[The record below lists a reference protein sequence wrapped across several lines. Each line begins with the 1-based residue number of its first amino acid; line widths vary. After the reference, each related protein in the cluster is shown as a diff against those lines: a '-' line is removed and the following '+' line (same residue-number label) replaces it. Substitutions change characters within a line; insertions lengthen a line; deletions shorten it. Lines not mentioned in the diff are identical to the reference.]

1 MLPSGPVHRAVVPTR
16 LAHPAGSDEVIAAAL
31 ARVLESRAFRRSE
44 RLSRF
49 LSFVVT
55 ESLRGHASELKEFT
69 IGCEVFDKPQ
79 SFDSRTDPIVRV
91 EARRLRKKLLQF
103 YSTEGRHETLRFDLP
118 TGGYAP
124 VIRDTRLASI
134 DAPPEGPR
142 EMARPIAPGLAV
154 LPFVNLTGDA
164 DNEYFSDGL
173 TEELIVALTKM
184 DGLRVVAWNS
194 SSRLRGQDLAEA
206 GRRLGVPTALTGSV
220 RRSGDCLRI
229 TAQLVS
235 TEDGRFLWSENFDRD
250 ATQIFA
256 VQEEIASAMSQTLRL
271 RLTPP
276 STRRPTQ
283 SLEAYHLFLKGRY
296 FWNKRLNDD
305 IRKAIA
311 LFEQSIALD
320 PEYAAAHA
328 GLADSWIVLAKLGV
342 EDPSRAM
349 PFARDIALR
358 ALAIDASLSDAH
370 VSLGSIEAN
379 YWWNWPAA
387 ERHFQEALALRPKY
401 ATAHHWY
408 AYDYLAP
415 MGRLDEAARVLERA
429 LEADPLSVV
438 VYSSSGFVEW
448 LRGNHDESIAYF
460 RKALDLDPGFQR
472 AHLGIARALQS
483 SGRLDEA
490 CAELES
496 AVEAIGDMPE
506 LIALQAHAETLRGRP
521 EEGRRIAN
529 QLEKMAKTRP
539 ITSYCLARAWF
550 DLDADK
556 MFRYLEQAL
565 LRRDP
570 RIVHLGVAP
579 IYANVRMDPR
589 YRQMLKTVGLPESL
603 SAKA

>member
-1 MLPSGPVHRAVVPTR
+1 MTSVSLPGSANPNRPN
-16 LAHPAGSDEVIAAAL
+16 HPAGSDEAIAAAL
-31 ARVLESRAFRRSE
+31 ARLLDSRAFRRSE

-69 IGCEVFDKPQ
+69 IGCDVFDKPQ
-79 SFDSRTDPIVRV
+79 TFDSRTDPIVRV

-134 DAPPEGPR
+134 DSPLETAPR
-142 EMARPIAPGLAV
+142 DLARSVTPGLAV
-154 LPFVNLTGDA
+154 LPFINLTGDA

-173 TEELIVALTKM
+173 TEELIVALTKL
-184 DGLRVVAWNS
+184 DGLRVVAWS
-194 SSRLRGQDLAEA
+194 SASRLRGEDLAEA

-235 TEDGRFLWSENFDRD
+235 TDDGRYLWSESFDRD
-250 ATQIFA
+250 ATQVFA
-256 VQEEIASAMSQTLRL
+256 VQEEIAAAMAQTLRV
-271 RLTPP
+271 RLTPT

-305 IRKAIA
+305 LRKAIA

-358 ALAIDASLSDAH
+358 ALAIDGSLSDAH
-370 VSLGSIEAN
+370 VSLGSIEAS

-387 ERHFQEALALRPKY
+387 DRHFQAALALRPKY

-415 MGRLDEAARVLERA
+415 MGRLEEAARELERA
-429 LEADPLSVV
+429 IEADPLSVV
-438 VYSSSGFVEW
+438 IHSSSGFVEW
-448 LRGNHDESIAYF
+448 LRGRNQQSIAFF
-460 RKALDLDPGFQR
+460 RKAIELDPGFQR

-483 SGRLDEA
+483 EGRFDEA
-490 CAELES
+490 CSELEA
-496 AVEAIGDMPE
+496 AVVAIGDMPE
-506 LIALQAHAETLRGRP
+506 FMALQAHAETLRGRTDAAA
-521 EEGRRIAN
+521 RIAN

-539 ITSYCLARAWF
+539 ITPYVLARAWF
-550 DLDADK
+550 DLDREK
-556 MFRYLEQAL
+556 MFRYLEQAM

-570 RIVHLGVAP
+570 RMIHIGVAP
-579 IYANVRMDPR
+579 IYAPIARDPR
-589 YRQMLKTVGLPESL
+589 YRQMLKSIGVPESPRT
-603 SAKA
+603 